1 MIGDGVE
8 QDYVEAFKWIKKGA
22 EGGSIKAQF
31 NLGRMY
37 SKGEGVEQDYAE
49 ALNWYMKSAEH
60 GNKEWYS
67 AELMGDYVYDKFI
80 ITMSAETY
88 KRFERMR

>member
-1 MIGDGVE
+1 MNIEELKQKAEAGD
-8 QDYVEAFKWIKKGA
+8 A
-22 EGGSIKAQF
+22 EAQF
-31 NLGRMY
+31 QLGKKY
-37 SKGEGVEQDYAE
+37 ANGDGVEQDYAE
-49 ALNWYMKSAEH
+49 ALKWYMKSAEH

-88 KRFERMR
+88 KRSERMR